1 MLCNRSEFS
10 ITKQDSIYPRG
21 DKEKD
26 RLLDYNARSSWNGA
40 MDTSFANFGVENNNE
55 KGNGI

>member
-40 MDTSFANFGVENNNE
+40 MDTSFANFGVE
-55 KGNGI
+55 K